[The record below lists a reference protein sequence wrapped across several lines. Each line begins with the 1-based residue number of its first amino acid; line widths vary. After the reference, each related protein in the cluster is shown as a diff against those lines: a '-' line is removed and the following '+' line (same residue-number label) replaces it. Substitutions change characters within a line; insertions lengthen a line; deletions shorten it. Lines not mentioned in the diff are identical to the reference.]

1 MTSYELVNKF
11 PDCPH
16 RVENYCGWI
25 SERVGRLYG
34 VSPLICNRVC
44 ANAGPFCGNPP
55 KAEATFL
62 KKMWSRMSPLGGENL
77 ARRVVAN
84 YAKPANIIIPPIW
97 QEIKISLAS
106 LAEASGFKGL
116 LLTGSVILNR
126 EQLPKDLDI
135 VLHFQ
140 TAADAVRCNVTLP
153 KFIAGIK
160 TDYFYYIGN
169 QPDVYFACLDCDAKK
184 LYLSRWLPLTIA
196 TIDPQIEVIRHEEN
210 QFGQAI
216 RELLNQPPNIKKQA
230 AAGWNGVFR
239 EWDRLTKF
247 VAAAQSRGILAT
259 AKHIAGLD
267 NTDGLHIDQ
276 ATYEIRRN
284 SCFGDESKPA
294 CPVLV
299 TNARGH
305 RFCGA
310 CGCGETQIARLDAD
324 SPESYD
330 KLRHPVLHCPLNRE
344 GFTK

>member
-11 PDCPH
+11 PECPH

-25 SERVGRLYG
+25 SEKVGRLYG

-44 ANAGPFCGNPP
+44 ASAGPHCGKPAI
-55 KAEATFL
+55 AEESFL

-84 YAKPANIIIPPIW
+84 YAKPANIIIPKIW
-97 QEIKISLAS
+97 PEIKNALAGLQS
-106 LAEASGFKGL
+106 ESGFVGL

-126 EQLPKDLDI
+126 PQAPKDLDV

-140 TAADAVRCNVTLP
+140 TAADAVKCKQRLP
-153 KFIAGIK
+153 ETIAGIK

-184 LYLSRWLPLTIA
+184 LFLSRWLPLTIESIA
-196 TIDPQIEVIRHEEN
+196 PGIEVIRHEEN

-230 AAGWNGVFR
+230 ASGWNGVFR
-239 EWDRLTKF
+239 EWDKLTKF
-247 VAAAQSRGILAT
+247 VAAARSRGILAT
-259 AKHIAGLD
+259 AKHVAGLD
-267 NTDGLHIDQ
+267 NTDGFHVDE
-276 ATYEIRRN
+276 ATYKLRSD
-284 SCFGDESKPA
+284 SCFGSESKPA

-299 TNARGH
+299 TNAKGH

-324 SPESYD
+324 TPEGYT
-330 KLRHPVLHCPLNRE
+330 KLHYPALRCPLNRE
-344 GFTK
+344 GFIK